1 MLLLAAFSASLPLLA
16 ADETILPHGWD
27 PSVADAVDYLKSE
40 DSDAID
46 RPLARRRLSAV
57 TEWSCP
63 MQALSTYAPRIR
75 MIIG

>member
-1 MLLLAAFSASLPLLA
+1 VLLLAAFSASLPLLA

-46 RPLARRRLSAV
+46 RPLARRRRLSAV
-57 TEWSCP
+57 TNGHGPCKPSRLTLRE
-63 MQALSTYAPRIR
+63 Y
-75 MIIG
+75 G